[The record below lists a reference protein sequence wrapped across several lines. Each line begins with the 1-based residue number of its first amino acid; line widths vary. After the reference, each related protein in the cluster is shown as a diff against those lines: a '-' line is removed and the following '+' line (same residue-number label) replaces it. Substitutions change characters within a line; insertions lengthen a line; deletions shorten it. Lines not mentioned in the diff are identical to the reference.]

1 MGKTKVNFR
10 SAEGI
15 ARYPRL
21 TKPDDLDDKFKT
33 QLMMSPEAAKP
44 LMAMCL
50 EAGEEA
56 FGPKGVDKL
65 KMPWKVDEDTGDIV
79 FIVKTKYEPKFVDAQ
94 TTPIHFANAPQI
106 YSGSKLKVVG
116 TIGDYELS
124 KVNRGINLN
133 LNKVQILSLSDGD
146 FNDDD
151 GEGFDAVEGGYVAPK
166 VSKNDNDDL
175 GGDSLPDDDF
185 DY

>member
-21 TKPDDLDDKFKT
+21 HKVDHLDNKFKT
-33 QLMMSPEAAKP
+33 QLIMSPEAAKP
-44 LMAMCL
+44 LMTMCL
-50 EAGEEA
+50 KAGEEA
-56 FGPKGVDKL
+56 FGNAEKL
-65 KMPWKVDEDTGDIV
+65 KMPWQIDEHTGDVV
-79 FIVKTKYEPKFVDAQ
+79 FIVKTLYEPKFVDAA
-94 TTPIHFANAPQI
+94 TTPIHFANAPKI

-146 FNDDD
+146 FDDD
-151 GEGFDAVEGGYVAPK
+151 GEGFDAVEGGYVASK
-166 VSKNDNDDL
+166 VSKNDDDDL

>member
-1 MGKTKVNFR
+1 MGNTKVNFR

-21 TKPDDLDDKFKT
+21 TNADELDDKFKT
-33 QLMMSPEAAKP
+33 QLIMSAEAAKP

-65 KMPWKVDEDTGDIV
+65 KMPWKIDEDTGDVV
-79 FIVKTKYEPKFVDAQ
+79 FVVKTKYQPKFVDGA
-94 TTPIHFANAPQI
+94 TTPIHFDNVPKI

-124 KVNRGINLN
+124 KVNKGINLN
-133 LNKVQILSLSDGD
+133 LNKVQILSLSDGN
-146 FNDDD
+146 FDDD

-166 VSKNDNDDL
+166 VSKDADDL
-175 GGDSLPDDDF
+175 DGDRLPTNEDDF